1 MFIIIFPSHLHSLTV
16 RYFAYHLIGIF
27 HVLVHSMLLTVLVLP
42 LSLSSAPWP
51 SCCYITLYVPCS
63 SQDGRGGGRGVN
75 QNITWVLVYYC
86 SYCLYVACHIMWY
99 WNLWPMP
106 LWYQYCKGGGG
117 VKCTTSHAAIKEVA
131 ILAFRWRD
139 GIRHAQFGQTT
150 RMNKVATCLKETV
163 LPVVFVC
170 SCFVSFK

>member
-1 MFIIIFPSHLHSLTV
+1 MSLVPAKMGEVGGGGSTKILHESLCITV
-16 RYFAYHLIGIF
+16 HIVY
-27 HVLVHSMLLTVLVLP
+27 MLL
-42 LSLSSAPWP
+42 AI
-51 SCCYITLYVPCS
+51 SCDTEIYDLCLCGT
-63 SQDGRGGGRGVN
+63 
-75 QNITWVLVYYC
+75 NIVR
-86 SYCLYVACHIMWY
+86 
-99 WNLWPMP
+99 
-106 LWYQYCKGGGG
+106 GGGG

-150 RMNKVATCLKETV
+150 RMNKVATCLKKTV